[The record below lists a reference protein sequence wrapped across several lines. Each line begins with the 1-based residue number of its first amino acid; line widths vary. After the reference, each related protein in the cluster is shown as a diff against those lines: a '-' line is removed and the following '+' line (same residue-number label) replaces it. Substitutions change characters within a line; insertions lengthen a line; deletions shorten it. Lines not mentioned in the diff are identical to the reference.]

1 MGKVVAVYVRDR
13 DLPLAEQAERY
24 ARRYRMTLSGLYL
37 LAVERYLA
45 EEDPQPDRPP
55 K

>member
-24 ARRYRMTLSGLYL
+24 ARQYRMTLSGLYL
-37 LAVERYLA
+37 LALERYLA
-45 EEDPQPDRPP
+45 ENDPVP
-55 K
+55 KKKR